1 MPPKRKRTDDSTEA
15 RTQLSTAAATK
26 NDINDIRSL
35 LISLNEKV
43 SGMQRRQDTRSV

>member
-15 RTQLSTAAATK
+15 RTQLSTAATK

-43 SGMQRRQDTRSV
+43 SGMQRRQDTRSD